1 MPNKGYKQFLS
12 LHNRIDILKSGPAFF
27 EAILHQIEIAEFE
40 IHAQFYIF
48 SLDETGLNILNAL
61 KRAAQRGVHIYLLM
75 DDFGSKLFPKKILSA
90 CQQLGIELKWFAPVK
105 FPFGLGKRLHHKL
118 LVIDRK
124 WAVCGGINISDAYA
138 GIGAHKN
145 NPWLDFAIAVEGE
158 VVLDLLRVCEK
169 YWRAKSKVKAPFHTK
184 NKWQELSQQV
194 GVLQNNWFSRK
205 KYIASYYY
213 TSLRNA
219 KSEIVIVNS
228 YFLPSFRYRKMLIK
242 AAQRGVKISIVL
254 SGKSDVPLMQNA
266 MKFMYQEFLESGIEL
281 YEWKQSVLHA
291 KLALFDAKSFTVG
304 SYNLNHLSQFSSVET
319 NLVSTNYEAYLQL
332 QSILNTAVIPKCEP
346 IDKERFLHKR
356 TQLGS
361 FFQYISYSLLIS
373 LFRLYQRFMYHQHNS

>member
-1 MPNKGYKQFLS
+1 
-12 LHNRIDILKSGPAFF
+12 
-27 EAILHQIEIAEFE
+27 
-40 IHAQFYIF
+40 
-48 SLDETGLNILNAL
+48 
-61 KRAAQRGVHIYLLM
+61 
-75 DDFGSKLFPKKILSA
+75 
-90 CQQLGIELKWFAPVK
+90 
-105 FPFGLGKRLHHKL
+105 
-118 LVIDRK
+118 
-124 WAVCGGINISDAYA
+124 
-138 GIGAHKN
+138 
-145 NPWLDFAIAVEGE
+145 
-158 VVLDLLRVCEK
+158 
-169 YWRAKSKVKAPFHTK
+169 
-184 NKWQELSQQV
+184 
-194 GVLQNNWFSRK
+194 
-205 KYIASYYY
+205 
-213 TSLRNA
+213 
-219 KSEIVIVNS
+219 
-228 YFLPSFRYRKMLIK
+228 MLIK